1 MLQLWEIPLLL
12 RSSLNFQV
20 WTNIGLPSPSNL
32 AGFPGHPADSGVGDS
47 VGSCSNPVLGRDSIY
62 YTRQFSTLFHDLVTL
77 CSVLESDSRP
87 SASELLAHPF
97 VRLSQLPQNNMS
109 LNSLFLRQLRKTNTT
124 LLTILL
130 PTQPLLSDSSQF
142 QDDDEGLIQKMKETQ
157 MEQDDWCWDE

>member
-1 MLQLWEIPLLL
+1 M
-12 RSSLNFQV
+12 
-20 WTNIGLPSPSNL
+20 
-32 AGFPGHPADSGVGDS
+32 
-47 VGSCSNPVLGRDSIY
+47 GSCSNPVLGRDSIY
-62 YTRQFSTLFHDLVTL
+62 YTRQFSPQFHDLVTL

-97 VRLSQLPQNNMS
+97 VRFVESVAPKNLKYP
-109 LNSLFLRQLRKTNTT
+109 FTRQLRKTNTT

>member
-1 MLQLWEIPLLL
+1 MYSTLSILLLNIPLE
-12 RSSLNFQV
+12 
-20 WTNIGLPSPSNL
+20 
-32 AGFPGHPADSGVGDS
+32 GFPGHPADSGVGDS

-62 YTRQFSTLFHDLVTL
+62 YTRQFSPQFHDLVTL

-97 VRLSQLPQNNMS
+97 VR
-109 LNSLFLRQLRKTNTT
+109 QLRKTNTT

-142 QDDDEGLIQKMKETQ
+142 QDGDEGLVQKMKDTMIQHE
-157 MEQDDWCWDE
+157 DWCWDE

>member
-1 MLQLWEIPLLL
+1 MLQLWENHLPLM
-12 RSSLNFQV
+12 SNPNFQV
-20 WTNIGLPSPSNL
+20 FCTNLGLASPPNL
-32 AGFPGHPADSGVGDS
+32 VGFPGHPADSGVGDS

-62 YTRQFSTLFHDLVTL
+62 YTRQFSAQFHDLVTL

-97 VRLSQLPQNNMS
+97 VRFVESVAQKQNVLKS
-109 LNSLFLRQLRKTNTT
+109 PFVVRQLRKTNTT

-142 QDDDEGLIQKMKETQ
+142 QEQEG
-157 MEQDDWCWDE
+157 

>member
-1 MLQLWEIPLLL
+1 MHQPWESLLL
-12 RSSLNFQV
+12 LKSNQNSQV
-20 WTNIGLPSPSNL
+20 WTHHIALIDFYHLL

-62 YTRQFSTLFHDLVTL
+62 YTRQFSAQFHDLVTL

-97 VRLSQLPQNNMS
+97 I
-109 LNSLFLRQLRKTNTT
+109 RQLKKTNTT
-124 LLTILL
+124 LLTLLL

-142 QDDDEGLIQKMKETQ
+142 QDEEEGLIQRMRESHLHD
-157 MEQDDWCWDE
+157 EDWCWDVQD

>member
-1 MLQLWEIPLLL
+1 MISLYVSHL
-12 RSSLNFQV
+12 SSYTHYYYLV
-20 WTNIGLPSPSNL
+20 SPPSL

-62 YTRQFSTLFHDLVTL
+62 YTRQFSPQFHDLVTL

-97 VRLSQLPQNNMS
+97 VRFVESVAQKNLKYP
-109 LNSLFLRQLRKTNTT
+109 FIRQLRKTNTT
-124 LLTILL
+124 LLTIIL

-142 QDDDEGLIQKMKETQ
+142 QDDDEGLIQRMKETQ